1 MTKTALLTL
10 LATALGV
17 LGSCSGDASSPDGPL
32 GAGANAGGSVGG
44 EAVGGSVGGEAMAGA
59 PGGSPTGGG
68 ADTGAG
74 GADLGGAAPA
84 IDDAGGQGG
93 TGGETPNGA
102 GGATNTT
109 TIRIA
114 TFNIQ
119 NFGPTKLGRPE
130 VMTELANIVRRYPF
144 VAVQEISD
152 VSQKVPFGFLDLINA
167 DGAGYEML
175 LSPRSGQEPDDKTY
189 QEQYAFYYD
198 ASAIEPL
205 SPGQLYDDSAQDY
218 FVREPYV
225 AQFEV
230 IDGGFTFVA
239 ITVHTQPDN
248 TVAEIG
254 HLEDV
259 VAWAQD
265 QYPSEDDFIILGDL
279 NAGCSYASPAELD
292 LLGLRSSDH
301 VWLVPDTADTNLAM
315 SACAYDRII
324 VTSTTQTNYY
334 GEWGVDSSFTN
345 TMVSDHWPV
354 WAEFWAV
361 ER

>member
-1 MTKTALLTL
+1 VDL
-10 LATALGV
+10 
-17 LGSCSGDASSPDGPL
+17 
-32 GAGANAGGSVGG
+32 
-44 EAVGGSVGGEAMAGA
+44 
-59 PGGSPTGGG
+59 
-68 ADTGAG
+68 
-74 GADLGGAAPA
+74 LGGAPA

-93 TGGETPNGA
+93 TGGEASLGA
-102 GGATNTT
+102 GGADNAP

-119 NFGPTKLGRPE
+119 NFGPTKLGRPA
-130 VMTELANIVRRYPF
+130 VMAELAEIVRRHQF

-198 ASAIEPL
+198 ASVIEAL
-205 SPGQLYDDSAQDY
+205 SRGQLYDDSVQDY

-265 QYPSEDDFIILGDL
+265 QYPDEDDFIILGDL

-292 LLGLRSSDH
+292 LLGLRQNDYM
-301 VWLVPDTADTNLAM
+301 WIVPDAADTNLAM
-315 SACAYDRII
+315 SQCAYDRII
-324 VTSTTQTNYY
+324 VTSETSTNYS
-334 GEWGVDSSFTN
+334 GEWGIDSSFTN

-354 WAEFWAV
+354 WGDFWAD